1 MATGSEN
8 TALFAHF
15 GGRAF
20 GPGPRRRFVTAA
32 VAVVVVAAATVA
44 VLLITGGGNSSHA
57 SNAAASL
64 KYGKIPSW
72 IPQQKAPSDRI
83 VGATAAHPVLAA
95 AEGDTVNAHLRAGTA
110 YVTGVG
116 PSVPNWVQNYAH
128 EGRWTAASLAP
139 STFTFTIAQPK
150 GAVPLKASAFS
161 ILTEAG
167 QIVHP
172 SVTMSGG
179 QPLPATVEAGKPL
192 NLTLKAKLPEG
203 EGALRWAP
211 EGNRVL
217 VAWMYE
223 LELD

>member
-1 MATGSEN
+1 MTTGSES
-8 TALFAHF
+8 TAPFAQI

-20 GPGPRRRFVTAA
+20 GPGPQRRLLTAA
-32 VAVVVVAAATVA
+32 LVALVVIAAAVVVLLATS
-44 VLLITGGGNSSHA
+44 GGRSHPH
-57 SNAAASL
+57 STAASL
-64 KYGKIPSW
+64 KYGKIPDW
-72 IPQQKAPSDRI
+72 IPAQKQPSDRI
-83 VGATAAHPVLAA
+83 VSATAAHPVLAA
-95 AEGDTVNAHLRAGTA
+95 AEGDTVFAHLRAGSA

-116 PSVPNWVQNYAH
+116 PSIPNWAQNYAH
-128 EGRWTAASLAP
+128 SGSWTASSLVP
-139 STFTFTIAQPK
+139 STFTLTLAQPA
-150 GAVPLKASAFS
+150 GTVPLRASEFS
-161 ILTEAG
+161 ILTSAG

-172 SVTMSGG
+172 AVTLSGG
-179 QPLPATVEAGKPL
+179 GALPATVQTGKPL